1 MKMKKIKGGTF
12 MMGTNSEEGF
22 LDDFEG
28 PQVAV
33 SVKDFSI
40 ADTPVTNQE
49 FAQFVKETGYKT
61 LAERQE
67 WSFVFILFVPE
78 AEREG
83 YPHPAGAP
91 WWLQVSNACWKHPY
105 GENSNLVGLEDH
117 PVVHVALEDALAF
130 CNWSGMSLP
139 TEAQWEYAARG
150 RKTI

>member
-67 WSFVFILFVPE
+67 WSFVFILDLFGNCKKCYTIFMETVYDK
-78 AEREG
+78 AQK
-83 YPHPAGAP
+83 
-91 WWLQVSNACWKHPY
+91 L
-105 GENSNLVGLEDH
+105 NSKN
-117 PVVHVALEDALAF
+117 
-130 CNWSGMSLP
+130 
-139 TEAQWEYAARG
+139 
-150 RKTI
+150 

>member
-67 WSFVFILFVPE
+67 WSFVFILQKG
-78 AEREG
+78 RDILILLGLRGG
-83 YPHPAGAP
+83 YKFRTLAG
-91 WWLQVSNACWKHPY
+91 NI
-105 GENSNLVGLEDH
+105 
-117 PVVHVALEDALAF
+117 
-130 CNWSGMSLP
+130 P
-139 TEAQWEYAARG
+139 TVR
-150 RKTI
+150 IVI